1 MKPLVIIPARAG
13 SKGLPGKNW
22 KLLHGKPLIQYTIE
36 VAMETFAL
44 DEICITTDSPE
55 VLVIAESMG
64 LKVPFVRPA
73 ALASDTAGSREVI
86 LHGLDFWSTNFYQPD
101 VIVLLQ
107 PTSPFRTSE
116 QIQAGL
122 SLYSKEI
129 DMVVG
134 VKETKANPYYVL
146 REEDEQGFLKPSKVG
161 TFTRRQDCP
170 KVYEINGAFYAINP
184 ASLLQK
190 NLSDFERVVKFEMD
204 AFSSHDI
211 DDRLDWVIA
220 ESMIQAKLGS
230 EL

>member
-1 MKPLVIIPARAG
+1 
-13 SKGLPGKNW
+13 
-22 KLLHGKPLIQYTIE
+22 
-36 VAMETFAL
+36 
-44 DEICITTDSPE
+44 
-55 VLVIAESMG
+55 MG
-64 LKVPFVRPA
+64 LNVPFVRPA

-86 LHGLDFWSTNFYQPD
+86 LHGLDFWSTNFFQPD

-116 QIQAGL
+116 QIRAGL

-146 REEDEQGFLKPSKVG
+146 REEDEHGFLKPSKVG

-190 NLSDFERVVKFEMD
+190 NLSDFERVIKFEMD

-220 ESMIQAKLGS
+220 ESMIQAKLRS

>member
-22 KLLHGKPLIQYTIE
+22 KPLHGKPLIQYTIE
-36 VAMETFAL
+36 VAMETFAA

-55 VLVIAESMG
+55 VLAIAKSMG
-64 LKVPFVRPA
+64 LNVPFVRPE

-86 LHGLDFWSTNFYQPD
+86 LHGLDFWSINFYQPD

-116 QIQAGL
+116 QIRAGL

-190 NLSDFERVVKFEMD
+190 NLSDFERVIKFEMD

-211 DDRLDWVIA
+211 DGRLDWVIA
-220 ESMIQAKLGS
+220 ESMIQANLRS